1 MLEEIKKIQ
10 TVYKALLLY
19 EDVKDVNS
27 EVTESDYLSYLN
39 RIFVLFSKNKEI
51 SEYIGGLIALGVKAT
66 HANVKATVFHI
77 IRLVDKGGVEDRV

>member
-39 RIFVLFSKNKEI
+39 RIFVLFSKDKEI
-51 SEYIGGLIALGVKAT
+51 SEYVGGLIELGDKAT
-66 HANVKATVFHI
+66 HANVKATVFHV
-77 IRLVDKGGVEDRV
+77 IRLIDKGGVED

>member
-1 MLEEIKKIQ
+1 MLEEIKMIQ

-51 SEYIGGLIALGVKAT
+51 SEYIGGLIALGAEAT

-77 IRLVDKGGVEDRV
+77 IRLVDKGGVED